1 MRGNARRRRFPLM
14 PLRMQPRNRSH
25 VMMNLRLAE
34 LGKQPLHVLCLGAH
48 SDDIEIGC
56 GGTILRLLEVQPTVR
71 VDWIVFSSSAPRR
84 REALRSAGLFLK
96 GGRFKNITIRSYR
109 DGFFPYLGAKIKEEF
124 ERLKRRINPSL
135 VFTHYRHDLHQDHRL
150 LNELTWNT
158 FRNHLILEYEIPK
171 YDGDL
176 GSPNVFSPLDES
188 TCRKKAAFLQQT
200 FRTQASKQWFSDD
213 TFLALMRLRGVEASS
228 PTGFAEAFHARKIN
242 LRLQ

>member
-1 MRGNARRRRFPLM
+1 
-14 PLRMQPRNRSH
+14 
-25 VMMNLRLAE
+25 MMNLRLTD
-34 LGKQPLHVLCLGAH
+34 LGKQPLQILCLGAH

-56 GGTILRLLEVQPTVR
+56 GGTILNLVASQPSAR

-96 GGRFKNITIRSYR
+96 GARSKNIAVRSYR
-109 DGFFPYLGAKIKEEF
+109 DGFFPYTGMKIKQEF
-124 ERLKRRINPSL
+124 ERLKKRINPDL

-176 GSPNVFSPLDES
+176 GSPNVFSPLEAS
-188 TCRKKAAFLQQT
+188 TCKKKAAFLQQA
-200 FRTQASKQWFSDD
+200 FRTQRSKQWFSDE
-213 TFLALMRLRGVEASS
+213 TFLALMRLRGIEACS
-228 PTGFAEAFHARKIN
+228 PTGFAEAFYGRKVS